1 MFLQIKVFHNFSRPR
16 KGSSNFQ
23 NFSRLSKLSQ
33 PCRLQLMQELRACAP
48 PTTPYFLQRNINLK
62 FSFFP
67 PPPKKKWSFSSLHPL
82 SERML
87 LPSHPKSWAAF
98 PVSIGSQPPWGL
110 PSGQQGPGAE
120 AEDVLVYGSSSTTVL
135 VYGENCI
142 KHPSSTT
149 GVNAY

>member
-1 MFLQIKVFHNFSRPR
+1 MAVMFLQIKVFHNFSRPR
-16 KGSSNFQ
+16 KGPSNFQ

-33 PCRLQLMQELRACAP
+33 PCRLQLMQKPRACAP

-67 PPPKKKWSFSSLHPL
+67 PPPPPPPPDKKISFSSIHLL
-82 SERML
+82 SERMP
-87 LPSHPKSWAAF
+87 LPSHPKSWAIF

-120 AEDVLVYGSSSTTVL
+120 ADDVL

-142 KHPSSTT
+142 KRSYSTT
-149 GVNAY
+149 GANAY